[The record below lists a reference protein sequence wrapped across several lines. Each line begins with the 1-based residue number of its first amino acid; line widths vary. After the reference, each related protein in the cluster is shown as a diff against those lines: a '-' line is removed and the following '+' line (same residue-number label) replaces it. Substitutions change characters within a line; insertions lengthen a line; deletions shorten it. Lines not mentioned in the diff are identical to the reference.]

1 MPKTSDTTSNTKQRK
16 TRAYHSP
23 RRQEQA
29 SVTKDRIVAAAMR
42 QLGEKGYADMTL
54 ESIAREAGVALQTV
68 YAVCGSKKGVLAAIL
83 ENSVE
88 SNKYDKYRDLI
99 PHLKSGGERVKA
111 MGHFHSLLLENSA
124 PGFQI
129 MRGLDVVAP
138 ELGDLEKDREMMLYE
153 KSLGQIRL
161 MAEDGLLRPDLDVE
175 TAADVY
181 WALAAPGVHRRL
193 TKLRG
198 WSNERYAAWLS
209 DMLRLMLLHPDA
221 AAGPAPDWRQGENGD
236 PADPE

>member
-1 MPKTSDTTSNTKQRK
+1 MPKTQTTKERK
-16 TRAYHSP
+16 TRTYHSP

-29 SVTKDRIVAAAMR
+29 TVTKARIVAAALR
-42 QLGEKGYADMTL
+42 QLQEKGYADMTL
-54 ESIAREAGVALQTV
+54 ESIAREAGVAPQTV

-99 PHLKSGGERVKA
+99 PQLTSGEERVKA
-111 MGHFHSLLLENSA
+111 MGHFHSLILENSA
-124 PGFQI
+124 LGFQI

-138 ELGDLEKDREMMLYE
+138 ELGDLETDREMMLYE
-153 KSLGQIRL
+153 KSLGQIRQ

-193 TKLRG
+193 TRLRG
-198 WSNERYAAWLS
+198 WSNERYAAWLG
-209 DMLRLMLLHPDA
+209 DMLRVMLLNPDA
-221 AAGPAPDWRQGENGD
+221 TGGNAPVWRHGDGDDPGET
-236 PADPE
+236 E

>member
-1 MPKTSDTTSNTKQRK
+1 MPKTQTTKERK

-29 SVTKDRIVAAAMR
+29 TVTKARIVAAALR
-42 QLGEKGYADMTL
+42 QLQEKGYADMTL
-54 ESIAREAGVALQTV
+54 ESIAREAGVAPQTV

-99 PHLKSGGERVKA
+99 PQLTSGEERVKA
-111 MGHFHSLLLENSA
+111 MGHFHSLILENSA
-124 PGFQI
+124 LGFQI

-138 ELGDLEKDREMMLYE
+138 ELGELETDREMMLYE
-153 KSLGQIRL
+153 KSLGQIRQ

-193 TKLRG
+193 TRLRG
-198 WSNERYAAWLS
+198 WSNERYAAWLG
-209 DMLRLMLLHPDA
+209 DMLRLMLLNPDA
-221 AAGPAPDWRQGENGD
+221 RGGAAPTWRHGDGDEPGET
-236 PADPE
+236 E